1 MRNIVLVTLD
11 SVRADHCSFMGYHR
25 ETTPTL
31 DKMAR
36 KGLVFENAVAAG
48 VGTPASM
55 MGVFTGNF
63 APLADEVNPKLW
75 REEFKR
81 RKTLAQVLSKHGYST
96 GAIVPNIFASS
107 YFGFNKGF
115 QFFQDFLRDNAKV
128 YKRIFEGIFRRNSR
142 TAFIVRNLLNFLLKR
157 EVFMS
162 WEKYYDEIID
172 WAENTKEPFFLW
184 VLLMDT
190 HFPYLAPRKFRKWSN
205 LLSMYYSNWKLQR
218 INFEDRL
225 TEKERRKLIDA
236 YDDSIRYA
244 DEFVKRLMKDL
255 EDYDPIYIIHSDH
268 GEGFGEH
275 GFYMH
280 GFVKNKAVCL
290 YEELIH
296 VPLIIY
302 NADIHGK
309 IEDPVSLLGLPS
321 TILELVGLNDEFPTR
336 SFLRGGSPW
345 VIIRAIEN
353 GRIKVAVRMKNWKF
367 ISGQIEVDELY
378 NLKKDPHEQRNV
390 IDEYP
395 DIAKSLRNIAEKCIR
410 QETEIMRI
418 TKSIQRLLLN
428 VGDNKCKE
436 SMNQ

>member
-1 MRNIVLVTLD
+1 MNKRNIVLITLD

-36 KGLVFENAVAAG
+36 GGLYFENAIAAG

-55 MGVFTGNF
+55 MGAFTGRF
-63 APLADEVNPKLW
+63 APLTDEVNPKMY
-75 REEFKR
+75 RSEFTKR
-81 RKTLAQVLSKHGYST
+81 KALAQVLSKLGYST
-96 GAIVPNIFASS
+96 GAVVPNTFASS

-115 QFFQDFLRDNAKV
+115 QFFQDFLKDGSKF
-128 YKRIFEGIFRRNSR
+128 YERIFEGVFRKNSR
-142 TAFIVRNLLNFLLKR
+142 TAFIVRNIMNFLLKR
-157 EVFMS
+157 EVFTP

-172 WAENTKEPFFLW
+172 WVENTKEPFFLW

-205 LLSMYYSNWKLQR
+205 FLSMYYSNWKLQSV
-218 INFEDRL
+218 NFENRL
-225 TEKERRKLIDA
+225 TEKVKQKLINA

-244 DEFVKRLMKDL
+244 DEFVRRLMKDL
-255 EDYDPIYIIHSDH
+255 EDCDPIYIVHSDH

-296 VPLIIY
+296 IPLIIY
-302 NADIHGK
+302 NADIKGR
-309 IEDPVSLLGLPS
+309 IEEPVSLLGLAP
-321 TILELVGLNDEFPTR
+321 TILEIIGESNEFPSK
-336 SFLRGGSPW
+336 SFLNGGNRW
-345 VIIRAIEN
+345 IIVRAVEN

-367 ISGQIEVDELY
+367 ITGQKNIDELY
-378 NLKKDPHEQRNV
+378 NLKEDPNETQNL
-390 IDEYP
+390 INKYP
-395 DIAKSLRNIAEKCIR
+395 KLAKEMRKIAESHIKH
-410 QETEIMRI
+410 EIEVRKI
-418 TKSIQRLLLN
+418 KNKIQGMK
-428 VGDNKCKE
+428 V
-436 SMNQ
+436 